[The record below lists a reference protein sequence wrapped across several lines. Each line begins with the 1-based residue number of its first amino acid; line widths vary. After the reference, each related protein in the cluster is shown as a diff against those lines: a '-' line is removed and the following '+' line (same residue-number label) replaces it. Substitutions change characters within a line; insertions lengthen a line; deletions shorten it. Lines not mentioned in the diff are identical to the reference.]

1 MKVNGKQMDKKDL
14 KTISDLL
21 EKLNVNKNRVVV
33 ELNREIIK
41 VEDFDE
47 ILLNHEDS
55 IEIIAFVGGG

>member
-47 ILLNHEDS
+47 ILLNHEDA